1 MFKVKVPA
9 TSANM
14 GPCFDTAGIAL
25 SLYNEVEVFDESD
38 LSSSP
43 RAKIESVCR
52 IDERIRCDEKI
63 PTDETNL
70 IYSTV
75 VSFCKDTGVDV
86 PVFAMRQTDTVPLTR
101 GLGSSA
107 ACITAGLIIA
117 NELTGKRFSR
127 DELLHMAVRIE
138 GHPDNVAPAFLGGM
152 VVGAI
157 DGGRF
162 DYVKIPVSDKLAFT
176 ALIPDFTLSTSAAR
190 AVLPTSYTRAQAV
203 FNCSRTALLIA
214 SMMTGNFD
222 SLSVAVQDEI
232 HQPYRK
238 ALVPDME
245 NIFAQALSFGSYGG
259 YLSGAGPTL
268 LLINPADKHDFIN
281 EQISKYIATADIF
294 RLVLPLAVD
303 ADGAKV
309 IY

>member
-1 MFKVKVPA
+1 MFKVRVPA

-25 SLYNEVEVFDESD
+25 SLYNEIEVFVPTDAGFASHGM
-38 LSSSP
+38 
-43 RAKIESVCR
+43 IESVCK
-52 IDERIRCDEKI
+52 IDSRVVCNEKI
-63 PTDETNL
+63 PTDASNL
-70 IYSTV
+70 IYSTAMR
-75 VSFCKDTGVDV
+75 FCSDTGVKM
-86 PVFAMRQTDTVPLTR
+86 PEFAMRQSDSIPLTR

-107 ACITAGLIIA
+107 ACIAAGLTIA
-117 NELTGKRFSR
+117 NELTGKRFTS
-127 DELLHMAVRIE
+127 DELLHMAVKIE

-157 DGGRF
+157 DGDRF
-162 DYVKIPVSDKLAFT
+162 DYVKVPVSDKLSFT
-176 ALIPDFTLSTSAAR
+176 ALIPAFTLSTTAAR
-190 AVLPTSYTRAQAV
+190 AVLPPSYTRAQAV

-238 ALVPDME
+238 ALVPDMDG
-245 NIFAQALSFGSYGG
+245 IFTEALKCGSYGG

-268 LLINPADKHDFIN
+268 LLINPADKSKEINDRIN
-281 EQISKYIATADIF
+281 EYLSSSDTF
-294 RLVLPLAVD
+294 RLVMPLDVD
-303 ADGAKV
+303 KDGVKV
-309 IY
+309 EY